1 MEGGRAH
8 GCGKRRPWTD
18 GDQIE
23 DFLGL
28 GNLDLEFAKFL
39 PEFEG
44 SCVRGE
50 EGCLDG
56 RSVEE
61 SELQFLEARILF
73 EHRRSFPGEGLAG
86 VPGRGFEAAEG
97 RHPLSVRTQ
106 SQAHFE
112 WTSRG

>member
-56 RSVEE
+56 RSIEE

-73 EHRRSFPGEGLAG
+73 EHRAPSRGRALLGPGA
-86 VPGRGFEAAEG
+86 GFEASEG
-97 RHPLSVRTQ
+97 RHLLVSAD
-106 SQAHFE
+106 SKSGSF
-112 WTSRG
+112 